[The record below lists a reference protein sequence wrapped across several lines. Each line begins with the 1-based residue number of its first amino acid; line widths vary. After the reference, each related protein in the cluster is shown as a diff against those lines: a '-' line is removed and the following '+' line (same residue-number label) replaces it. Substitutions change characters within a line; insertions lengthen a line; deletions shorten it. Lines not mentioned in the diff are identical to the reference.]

1 MALDSENLNLEQLV
15 LTAGLR
21 PQLPSGFHLLRV
33 FRRLNLDGHT
43 GHVALGSENLN
54 LERSDDGA
62 FVKRCPDEEQCIQ
75 WHIGGRE

>member
-15 LTAGLR
+15 LIAGLR

-54 LERSDDGA
+54 LE
-62 FVKRCPDEEQCIQ
+62 
-75 WHIGGRE
+75 